1 MLYKK
6 RWIFIFICDKKTD
19 KKFAGDVIMTKEKF
33 KNYNRENTFC
43 DSCKQLLPTKYFSYS
58 YIRDNGT
65 ASRCKCCDWI
75 RRNNGIPNIDGYSKE
90 EIISILE
97 FILFDKSIYIND
109 LANNFDLSIEDTI
122 RLVQQLKIGNKK
134 MYVKSNCTYCGKEI
148 ENTMSVYM
156 KTKHLYCSSDC
167 YWKHKPSTIGHG
179 KDNWQ
184 YNRIKTNCTYCGKEI
199 EVIPYNYNLKNSF
212 GENHN
217 FCSQNCY
224 WKYRSKH
231 YVGDKSVGHNRIIT
245 EEQKEKMK
253 LTMIKNCRSAKRFDS
268 KIQLLVNSILDKN
281 NISYK
286 REHVIKYYALDNYLT
301 DSGLIIEVMGD
312 YWHTSPL
319 KYNENK
325 YMINEMQQ
333 RGLQHDKQ
341 KHTYIKNHH
350 NIEILYLWEHDI
362 EQNLELCEALILEYI
377 RKNGILENY
386 HSFNWNYENETLS
399 LNKDLIIPYQDMKT
413 DEYRHLIKKKV
424 G

>member
-1 MLYKK
+1 
-6 RWIFIFICDKKTD
+6 
-19 KKFAGDVIMTKEKF
+19 
-33 KNYNRENTFC
+33 
-43 DSCKQLLPTKYFSYS
+43 
-58 YIRDNGT
+58 
-65 ASRCKCCDWI
+65 
-75 RRNNGIPNIDGYSKE
+75 
-90 EIISILE
+90 
-97 FILFDKSIYIND
+97 
-109 LANNFDLSIEDTI
+109 
-122 RLVQQLKIGNKK
+122 
-134 MYVKSNCTYCGKEI
+134 
-148 ENTMSVYM
+148 
-156 KTKHLYCSSDC
+156 
-167 YWKHKPSTIGHG
+167 
-179 KDNWQ
+179 
-184 YNRIKTNCTYCGKEI
+184 
-199 EVIPYNYNLKNSF
+199 
-212 GENHN
+212 
-217 FCSQNCY
+217 
-224 WKYRSKH
+224 
-231 YVGDKSVGHNRIIT
+231 
-245 EEQKEKMK
+245 
-253 LTMIKNCRSAKRFDS
+253 MIKNCRSAKRFDS

-350 NIEILYLWEHDI
+350 NVEILYLWEHDI

-386 HSFNWNYENETLS
+386 HSFNWNYENETLY